1 MLFDLTTIG
10 EDGKNFNFDELSDEV
25 MGAFKD
31 LIGETPFKISF
42 NIRTLGN
49 TWQVLGE
56 VQTQY
61 PEVCSKCGYDIE
73 LNLNSRINEII
84 VLEKARPRNTAVSQS
99 QQNFDSE
106 GPSVTYIN
114 DSTINLN
121 EFLHEMMAAGFAL
134 YPKCQDEPTCEA
146 RQFRDPVVKVE
157 PQKGHPGFAALKD
170 LKVSKH

>member
-99 QQNFDSE
+99 QQT
-106 GPSVTYIN
+106 G
-114 DSTINLN
+114 
-121 EFLHEMMAAGFAL
+121 AARAG
-134 YPKCQDEPTCEA
+134 
-146 RQFRDPVVKVE
+146 
-157 PQKGHPGFAALKD
+157 
-170 LKVSKH
+170 